1 MRTSSEVVVV
11 RPGQALPDWWHA
23 SVFLAGPAGGPDE
36 LLPWQHEA
44 VALLGRRWA
53 GPGRLAVFVPELDI
67 SHEVPSTPGTAAP
80 TDPTDWLDARV
91 GQADVILFWG
101 AGDPTPLSQ
110 AVTHLLWGRCE
121 NTGRAVL
128 GLPADDR
135 TGRYLRGRAE
145 RRRIPV
151 AETLES
157 TVGHAVDRITPG
169 ARRDGPHRDVPL
181 TLWRTDSFRHW
192 LDVKES
198 SGHRLQQAQLA
209 WNLPPRRHGGV
220 FLWAVRPHLLINE
233 ENRVKKNEIVLGRTD
248 VTSMVAYRTGS
259 DLLET
264 EIALVREFRSP
275 AATTDG
281 YVHELPGGSQR
292 DDAPPAQ
299 IAAAEFGEETGLP
312 LDPARLRY
320 HGARQPVAALCA
332 HRQHLFSAELDA
344 AEVARLRTTVGTFGL
359 ADEGERTTVEVLTYR
374 QILTGG
380 LVDWTTL
387 GLLSMAFVDIFGRPG
402 VDLPL
407 PA

>member
-11 RPGQALPDWWHA
+11 RPGHPLPDWWHA
-23 SVFLAGPAGGPDE
+23 SVFLAGPTGGPDE
-36 LLPWQHEA
+36 LLPWQHDA
-44 VALLGRRWA
+44 VDLLRRRWG
-53 GPGRLAVFVPELDI
+53 GPGRLVVFVPELDL
-67 SHEVPSTPGTAAP
+67 SDDDPSWGPDTAP
-80 TDPTDWLDARV
+80 PDWSDARV
-91 GQADVILFWG
+91 GQSDVVLFWWG
-101 AGDPTPLSQ
+101 TDPEPLSHT
-110 AVTHLLWGRCE
+110 ATHLLWGRCE
-121 NTGRAVL
+121 GTGRAVL
-128 GLPADDR
+128 GLPAQHR
-135 TGRYLRGRAE
+135 AGRYLRGRAE
-145 RRRIPV
+145 QRRIPV
-151 AETLES
+151 AATLEAA
-157 TVGHAVDRITPG
+157 VGHALARVTPG
-169 ARRDGPHRDVPL
+169 ARRGGPHRDVPL
-181 TLWRTDSFRHW
+181 LLWRTDSFRYW
-192 LDVKES
+192 LDAKEN
-198 SGHRLQQAQLA
+198 SGHRLQRTQLA

-220 FLWAVRPHLLINE
+220 FLWAVRPHILISDE
-233 ENRVKKNEIVLGRTD
+233 DRVKKNEIVLGRTD
-248 VTSMVAYRTGS
+248 VTSTIAWRAGR

-299 IAAAEFGEETGLP
+299 TAAAEFGEETGLP

-320 HGARQPVAALCA
+320 HGVRQPVAALCA

-344 AEVARLRTTVGTFGL
+344 AEVVRLRSTVGTFGL

-387 GLLSMAFVDIFGRPG
+387 GLLSMAFVDIFGRPAA
-402 VDLPL
+402 DLPL